1 MALGTRVPPPRGAA
15 PGGPAGGRTA
25 RPAGE
30 AERQPAVSEA
40 DAAAKA
46 RGYVGDRRAASGG
59 ALLIP
64 KSQIRQ
70 SSSKL
75 EL

>member
-1 MALGTRVPPPRGAA
+1 MAQGTRLPPRGAA
-15 PGGPAGGRTA
+15 PGDPLAAAPPA

-40 DAAAKA
+40 DAAAQA

-59 ALLIP
+59 APLIP
-64 KSQIRQ
+64 
-70 SSSKL
+70 
-75 EL
+75 